1 MKNSIKEIRK
11 KTQMTQKEFALFFG
25 IPLSTLQHWE
35 QGFRYPPKYVVSMLE
50 NNIEESERKNH
61 EKQLKKIIKRL
72 EEEKEY
78 SHANFSKYVKEECSY
93 LDAEYD
99 DMFSLGLER
108 AIKIIQEIVGSC

>member
-35 QGFRYPPKYVVSMLE
+35 QGVRYPPEYVVTMLE

-72 EEEKEY
+72 EEEKE
-78 SHANFSKYVKEECSY
+78 NDNV
-93 LDAEYD
+93 
-99 DMFSLGLER
+99 FSLGLER
-108 AIKIIQEIVGSC
+108 AIKIIQEIEKE